1 MSKTFYVI
9 GEADDMALD
18 ELVELLTGHYQ
29 YPIKKQ
35 DVGFYST
42 TPHRPGISQ
51 SQYHPLR

>member
-1 MSKTFYVI
+1 MSKMFYVI

-18 ELVELLTGHYQ
+18 ELVELLTRHYQ

-42 TPHRPGISQ
+42 TPH
-51 SQYHPLR
+51 